1 MTQDV
6 SYDDISF
13 QGYNT
18 SFSHFIFLL
27 RSPGFASVIRQAEA
41 GVQRLERLDK
51 ENKGV
56 WNLEEGLEEE
66 DEDDEEEEGGDLAI
80 PG

>member
-1 MTQDV
+1 L
-6 SYDDISF
+6 

-56 WNLEEGLEEE
+56 WNLEEVLEKEEEE

>member
-1 MTQDV
+1 M
-6 SYDDISF
+6 
-13 QGYNT
+13 
-18 SFSHFIFLL
+18 
-27 RSPGFASVIRQAEA
+27 
-41 GVQRLERLDK
+41 QRLERLDK

-56 WNLEEGLEEE
+56 WNLEEVLEKEEEE